1 MFKSA
6 VSAVASALPDEL
18 KSEAKK
24 RMNRWKGISEEEA
37 LVREATNDDKWGPHG
52 EQLKEI
58 ARLTTRG
65 HWEVVWD
72 VLRERLALEGERW
85 RQTYKALSVVEYLV
99 ANGDERIPDVVA
111 RSRVMDRL
119 MRFEYRD
126 AKGKD
131 EGVNVRHRAEKIKA
145 LIEDPVAIREARER
159 AERNRGKYAGM
170 SSADARHASERSG
183 STGAAYSSDGG
194 HSRSASVSES
204 AGPREAERRSETSA
218 GGSQWDHVRT
228 PSSTSFSA
236 PPVQEVH
243 RTTSQQSVSIE
254 ASRKA
259 ADSSDD
265 EAEVPTKA
273 TAAPKIIFRDASAPP
288 PPARAPGVLSFAPP
302 PRASNAAV
310 MAVNYSS
317 AATVAPQ
324 ASTATPSIDD
334 LLGSLSGPTAS
345 IAAPPVPAAAA
356 TSTWGDLD
364 GLFSAPAARAPAP
377 PQQADPFA
385 SFGAAPTAPQVPAN
399 QFGFAAPPAPAHSS
413 FSAPNVVQQPA
424 QQSADPF
431 GLASFGSP
439 SAAHP
444 PAPRSPQKQGPLDD
458 LAALTA
464 DLGLGGPR
472 TDSQRANAPMSP
484 FGGSLI

>member
-24 RMNRWKGISEEEA
+24 RLNRWKGISEEEA

-52 EQLKEI
+52 EQLKAI
-58 ARLTTRG
+58 ARLTVRG

-99 ANGDERIPDVVA
+99 ANGDERIPDVVS

-145 LIEDPVAIREARER
+145 LIEDPTAIREVRER

-170 SSADARHASERSG
+170 SSADARNAKGRTP
-183 STGAAYSSDGG
+183 STGSVYSSDGG
-194 HSRSASVSES
+194 HSRSASVTES
-204 AGPREAERRSETSA
+204 AGTREEDTRSATPS

-236 PPVQEVH
+236 PSVQDLH
-243 RTTSQQSVSIE
+243 QRAPSQSVSIE

-259 ADSSDD
+259 VDSSDD
-265 EAEVPTKA
+265 EAEAPNKT
-273 TAAPKIIFRDASAPP
+273 TSAPKIIFRDPSVAPP
-288 PPARAPGVLSFAPP
+288 PAPPPGAFSFAPP
-302 PRASNAAV
+302 PRATNAAIT
-310 MAVNYSS
+310 AVNYSS
-317 AATVAPQ
+317 AAPVIPQ
-324 ASTATPSIDD
+324 PSVTTSSIDD
-334 LLGSLSGPTAS
+334 LLGSLSGPSAPT
-345 IAAPPVPAAAA
+345 AAPPAPAAAA
-356 TSTWGDLD
+356 TSTWEGLD
-364 GLFSAPAARAPAP
+364 ALFSAPAARAPPA

-385 SFGAAPTAPQVPAN
+385 SFGAAPMAQQVPAN
-399 QFGFAAPPAPAHSS
+399 QFGFAPPSAPAHSS
-413 FSAPNVVQQPA
+413 IPAPNVVEPA
-424 QQSADPF
+424 QQSKDPF

-439 SAAHP
+439 SAARP
-444 PAPRSPQKQGPLDD
+444 PSMRTPLKQGPLDD
-458 LAALTA
+458 LAGLTA
-464 DLGLGGPR
+464 DLGLAGPR
-472 TDSQRANAPMSP
+472 SDSQSTNASTSL